1 MTAEKLFQIAKS
13 QPKFH
18 SDALKEM
25 RILDYIKNIPVIK
38 DETIFITDKIRLVNP
53 GFPPTFNLSYGED
66 FWTRILEKIP
76 YGRVNNKFYDYPQL
90 PLHSFSAIA
99 PAIRINDLEKIIEGD
114 QQHLLFF
121 HILDVNG
128 CAVTKNN
135 EDYHEFF
142 ITNFFDFLKIVGV
155 DLNKISV
162 TIHPGNEKIIKHDLT
177 FKIPPDRSQ
186 RVYENLAK
194 ERGFEIKK
202 TNENTFLSLKMF
214 GSPTPWGFR
223 NEVLYRRDNDAVDIG
238 TIEYL
243 YLQPKFIFKDERIIY
258 TDITEWD
265 KMFIVNVIGFERVLM
280 IINGLKSI
288 YDLPPFLEIEMAI
301 SQKSQFKNKVGVR
314 LVGQLLLALSAI
326 FCETGGFST
335 KHMGNSRGRKETLNT
350 LLYYLVLTKEIL
362 KIDIDIDLLKT
373 IFLAYNNYFPFGDL
387 KLDTITLSELA
398 LALNKEYYAYQ
409 EFISKRKS
417 YKEPS
422 LIQKLE
428 KCDKIR
434 EKIEVNLYSQK
445 KG

>member
-1 MTAEKLFQIAKS
+1 MSF
-13 QPKFH
+13 
-18 SDALKEM
+18 
-25 RILDYIKNIPVIK
+25 LDYIKNIHVIK

-53 GFPPTFNLSYGED
+53 GFPSTFNLSYAED

-76 YGRVNNKFYDYPQL
+76 NGKVNNKFYNYTQL
-90 PLHSFSAIA
+90 PLHSFSATA
-99 PAIRINDLEKIIEGD
+99 PVIRINDLEKILGGS
-114 QQHLLFF
+114 QKHLLFF
-121 HILDVNG
+121 HIIDVNG

-135 EDYHEFF
+135 ENYHEFF
-142 ITNFFDFLKIVGV
+142 ITNFFNFLEALGL
-155 DLNKISV
+155 DLCKVSV
-162 TIHPGNEKIIKHDLT
+162 TIHPGNETIVKHGLT

-186 RVYENLAK
+186 RLYENLAK

-202 TNENTFLSLKMF
+202 TNENTFLALKMF
-214 GSPTPWGFR
+214 GNPTPWGFR
-223 NEVLYRRDNDAVDIG
+223 NEILYRWDNDVVDIG

-243 YLQPKFIFKDERIIY
+243 YLQPKFILKNGKIIY

-265 KMFIVNVIGFERVLM
+265 KMFIVNAIGLERVLM

-288 YDLPPFLEIEMAI
+288 YDLPPFLEIEAAI
-301 SQKSQFKNKVGVR
+301 SQKSQFKNKLGAR
-314 LVGQLLLALSAI
+314 LMGQLLLTLSAI

-335 KHMGNSRGRKETLNT
+335 KHMGDRRSRKETLNT
-350 LLYYLVLTKEIL
+350 LLYYFVLTKEIL
-362 KIDIDIDLLKT
+362 KMDIDVDLIKT

-387 KLDTITLSELA
+387 KLDTTTLSELT

-417 YKEPS
+417 YKNPN
-422 LIQKLE
+422 LIKKLE

-434 EKIEVNLYSQK
+434 EKIEANLYSQK